1 MEKKTNSKF
10 IHNFMNMFCVL
21 IQLINDTLKL
31 VPFGLV
37 MGPVILF
44 CFSHG
49 DVPGAILHEW
59 QKSAASEKVLLV
71 LLYLKTTF
79 VCVFMAVFL
88 RYLFSVLRKGGNK
101 EKVFFIYEEH
111 WFSLL
116 EKVSAFDEVRQWAE
130 NSGAYYPLLECRR
143 LTDIEDVRK
152 SEDILNRLEFID
164 RRFREFIS
172 IMSEYNRND
181 KSKDKWE
188 RELSEYPPEKI
199 YRVRREGDHLSLKNY
214 GDDITLD
221 RDTAV
226 ATVQITVSRKCI
238 TQEEMDELYA
248 LSERLKEQ
256 CAGN

>member
-1 MEKKTNSKF
+1 
-10 IHNFMNMFCVL
+10 
-21 IQLINDTLKL
+21 
-31 VPFGLV
+31 
-37 MGPVILF
+37 
-44 CFSHG
+44 
-49 DVPGAILHEW
+49 
-59 QKSAASEKVLLV
+59 
-71 LLYLKTTF
+71 
-79 VCVFMAVFL
+79 MAVFL

-101 EKVFFIYEEH
+101 EKVFFIYEEQ

-199 YRVRREGDHLSLKNY
+199 YQVRREGDHLSLKNY
-214 GDDITLD
+214 GDDITLN

-226 ATVQITVSRKCI
+226 ATVQITVSKKCI

>member
-1 MEKKTNSKF
+1 
-10 IHNFMNMFCVL
+10 MFHTIVS
-21 IQLINDTLKL
+21 IKNDGHYFCRAGGNR
-31 VPFGLV
+31 PDGLNE
-37 MGPVILF
+37 PV
-44 CFSHG
+44 
-49 DVPGAILHEW
+49 
-59 QKSAASEKVLLV
+59 
-71 LLYLKTTF
+71 T
-79 VCVFMAVFL
+79 FL
-88 RYLFSVLRKGGNK
+88 RKISNK
-101 EKVFFIYEEH
+101 EKEIFISEERF
-111 WFSLL
+111 FSLL
-116 EKVSAFDEVRQWAE
+116 ERVSAFDVVREWAE
-130 NSGAYYPLLECRR
+130 NGGAYYPLLECRR

-181 KSKDKWE
+181 KSKNRWE

-199 YRVRREGDHLSLKNY
+199 YQVRREGNHLSLKNY
-214 GDDITLD
+214 GDDITLN

-248 LSERLKEQ
+248 LSERLKEK

>member
-1 MEKKTNSKF
+1 
-10 IHNFMNMFCVL
+10 
-21 IQLINDTLKL
+21 
-31 VPFGLV
+31 
-37 MGPVILF
+37 
-44 CFSHG
+44 
-49 DVPGAILHEW
+49 
-59 QKSAASEKVLLV
+59 
-71 LLYLKTTF
+71 
-79 VCVFMAVFL
+79 MAVFL

-101 EKVFFIYEEH
+101 EKGHFISEEH

-188 RELSEYPPEKI
+188 R
-199 YRVRREGDHLSLKNY
+199 
-214 GDDITLD
+214 
-221 RDTAV
+221 
-226 ATVQITVSRKCI
+226 
-238 TQEEMDELYA
+238 
-248 LSERLKEQ
+248 
-256 CAGN
+256 

>member
-1 MEKKTNSKF
+1 
-10 IHNFMNMFCVL
+10 
-21 IQLINDTLKL
+21 
-31 VPFGLV
+31 
-37 MGPVILF
+37 
-44 CFSHG
+44 
-49 DVPGAILHEW
+49 
-59 QKSAASEKVLLV
+59 
-71 LLYLKTTF
+71 
-79 VCVFMAVFL
+79 MAVFL

-101 EKVFFIYEEH
+101 EKGFFIYEEH

-164 RRFREFIS
+164 RRFQEFIS

-188 RELSEYPPEKI
+188 RELSECSPEKI
-199 YRVRREGDHLSLKNY
+199 YQVRREGDHLSLKNY
-214 GDDITLD
+214 GDDITLN

-226 ATVQITVSRKCI
+226 ATVQITVSKKCI